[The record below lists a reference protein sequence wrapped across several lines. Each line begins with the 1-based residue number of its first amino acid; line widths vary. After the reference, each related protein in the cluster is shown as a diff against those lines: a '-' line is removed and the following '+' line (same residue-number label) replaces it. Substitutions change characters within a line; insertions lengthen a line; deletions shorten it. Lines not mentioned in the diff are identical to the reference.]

1 MGINTVQLNRA
12 WIVDKDDEIF
22 TLYEQYL
29 SLITDI
35 NNPNLNEKDV
45 SIAASNLVVA
55 KMLQKVLHLAKE

>member
-55 KMLQKVLHLAKE
+55 KMLQKVLRLAKE

>member
-1 MGINTVQLNRA
+1 MGINTVHLNRA

-55 KMLQKVLHLAKE
+55 KMLQKVLRLAKE